1 MTLSTN
7 LSERESTC
15 IVPPDRSSKMSD
27 LVISDTRFKV
37 SSPKAH
43 RVLGRYLNL
52 DAPFPRPMGLS
63 SMITIPE

>member
-1 MTLSTN
+1 MKLCTS
-7 LSERESTC
+7 LSEREAAC
-15 IVPPDRSSKMSD
+15 IVPPDRSSKIAD

-37 SSPKAH
+37 SLPKAH